1 MPFPKNERHLP
12 LPNTPTSGEK
22 FGAWCAAQLRVSIG
36 LYAKTNNLVLLNPQ
50 LYDVLLILSQFP
62 K

>member
-1 MPFPKNERHLP
+1 MNDIYHYQAPQLQGK
-12 LPNTPTSGEK
+12 K